1 MGKIKYLNDK
11 VPIETKFIVADFT
24 ECQDPYFFT
33 KIFKELEGLNISILV
48 NNVGI
53 SNMGHFHEISD
64 KRIINE
70 INVNIIPMT
79 MMSHYMI
86 PHMLKR
92 KQRSAI
98 VNISSFSAEHP
109 IPYVSNYSATKV
121 YNDFF
126 SRAVEM

>member
-1 MGKIKYLNDK
+1 MD
-11 VPIETKFIVADFT
+11 V
-24 ECQDPYFFT
+24 
-33 KIFKELEGLNISILV
+33 SILV

-53 SNMGHFHEISD
+53 SNIGFFHEIAD

-70 INVNIIPMT
+70 INVNIVTMA
-79 MMSHYMI
+79 MMSHHMI
-86 PHMLKR
+86 GRMLKR

-126 SRAVEM
+126 SRAIEM